1 MTSEDKRD
9 VGGGFFLLFQYY
21 FALVFGI
28 CVCVCL
34 CAWTI
39 RVEICVW
46 FYSIVLLS
54 CVII

>member
-54 CVII
+54 CVI